1 MIGKMI
7 KLSKMILPLSRQNDK
22 AMNTQTMN
30 TEVNNELGKTIV
42 AFHIG
47 RGGEFYNQGHRTF
60 LGEKEIG
67 EFTDD
72 LFLNFENQHSI
83 YRKIQ
88 SRYLPNL
95 SSLYDAA
102 IENIDD
108 DKSIAARARIEKFL
122 GVKFGE
128 LVYFDEGGNPVD
140 LTAEEEATGLGRIDC
155 DGEYDTTYTKYLED
169 CTDEELRLIVEN
181 RHVYVSDQVEEYAAD
196 MLFGF

>member
-1 MIGKMI
+1 
-7 KLSKMILPLSRQNDK
+7 MILPLSRQNDK